1 MSDRY
6 KDLYLFDN
14 AIISEL
20 IYKIQENQ
28 PKQISMYTSIYIC

>member
-20 IYKIQENQ
+20 TYKIQENE
-28 PKQISMYTSIYIC
+28 PK